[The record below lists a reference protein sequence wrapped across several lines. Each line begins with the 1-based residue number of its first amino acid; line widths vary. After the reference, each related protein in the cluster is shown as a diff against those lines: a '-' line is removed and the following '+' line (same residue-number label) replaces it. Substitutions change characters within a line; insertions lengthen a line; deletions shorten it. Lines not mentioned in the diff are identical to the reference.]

1 MSKPEQTL
9 EIVVSGDLTFPSM
22 SVAGLSGQ
30 PVTLI
35 LDNVIVQGYSAQ
47 MGGGQQGPRPSQRM
61 QDHVRIKLTASSA
74 VLEPAPAPEPAPEP
88 ATTDAPAEGDVVVSA
103 SEPDPTI

>member
-35 LDNVIVQGYSAQ
+35 LENVIVQGYSAQ

-74 VLEPAPAPEPAPEP
+74 VLEPA
-88 ATTDAPAEGDVVVSA
+88 TTDAPAEGDVVASA